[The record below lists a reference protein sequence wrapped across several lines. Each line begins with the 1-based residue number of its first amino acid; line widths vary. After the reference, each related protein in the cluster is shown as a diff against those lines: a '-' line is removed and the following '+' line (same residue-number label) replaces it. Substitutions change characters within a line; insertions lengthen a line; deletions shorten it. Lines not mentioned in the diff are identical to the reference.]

1 MYYRKKKIL
10 WLFFN
15 LVFFSLFAY
24 VSNALTI
31 SDLRSDEGIIIE
43 IKNKSLDVI
52 KKSSTPIQI
61 VAKQIKDDTYI
72 ANKNLPSNMI
82 IPKETGAYIISAK
95 DTSGNLIK
103 NAQLKGKFT
112 LGIRYPNY
120 IKPDFAQNL
129 GIFMLSKEGWIPL
142 PSQLDISQRIVKTED
157 ARQLGVYRLLAPSDL
172 DLKDAIIYPNPVQFG
187 TFGGVIKKLKFQNV
201 PLGSTI
207 EIYTVSGEKIKEIN
221 GIASTQIIWNGE
233 KDNGDLVTSGLYIYK
248 IQTAG
253 GEKFGKI
260 AVIR

>member
-1 MYYRKKKIL
+1 VPNVLQEKKIL

-15 LVFFSLFAY
+15 LVFFSLITY

-31 SDLRSDEGIIIE
+31 SNLRSDEGTIIE
-43 IKNKSLDVI
+43 VKNKW
-52 KKSSTPIQI
+52 
-61 VAKQIKDDTYI
+61 
-72 ANKNLPSNMI
+72 
-82 IPKETGAYIISAK
+82 
-95 DTSGNLIK
+95 
-103 NAQLKGKFT
+103 T

-120 IKPDFAQNL
+120 IKPDFARNL

-157 ARQLGVYRLLAPSDL
+157 ARQLGVYRLLAPPDL
-172 DLKDAIIYPNPVQFG
+172 DLKDAFIYPNPVQFG
-187 TFGGVIKKLKFQNV
+187 TFGGVIKKLKFQNI
-201 PLGSTI
+201 PLGATI

-221 GIASTQIIWNGE
+221 GVASTQIIWNGE

>member
-15 LVFFSLFAY
+15 LVFFSLITY

-31 SDLRSDEGIIIE
+31 SNLRSDEGTIIE
-43 IKNKSLDVI
+43 VKNKW
-52 KKSSTPIQI
+52 
-61 VAKQIKDDTYI
+61 
-72 ANKNLPSNMI
+72 
-82 IPKETGAYIISAK
+82 
-95 DTSGNLIK
+95 
-103 NAQLKGKFT
+103 T

-120 IKPDFAQNL
+120 IKPDFARNL

-157 ARQLGVYRLLAPSDL
+157 ARQLGVYRLLAPPDL
-172 DLKDAIIYPNPVQFG
+172 DLKDAFIYPNPVQFG
-187 TFGGVIKKLKFQNV
+187 TFGGVIKKLKFQNI
-201 PLGSTI
+201 PLGATI

-221 GIASTQIIWNGE
+221 GVASTQIIWNGE